1 MVDRIRYTSILG
13 NGLIV
18 EINLA
23 VSINGYVL
31 KQRISL
37 DCVVDVGLGILV
49 QVDNLSVASTFE
61 VEYAVVIPTVLVIT
75 DQQTLRIGRQSGL
88 TGSGQTEED
97 SGVLTVHIGV
107 CGAVHGSDTLQRQE
121 VVHHGE
127 HTLLHFSAVPCIH
140 NNLLTAGNIE
150 SYTSLGIQPQLLVIL
165 NLSLGCV
172 VNYEIRL
179 EVLQLFLGGFDKH
192 VGYEMSLPSYLN
204 DKTDSHAGVLVS
216 AAECIYNEQSLVG
229 QLLLSDILYSSP
241 CFLRHTMVVVL
252 VLIGS
257 PPYSVLGVLIFNDEL
272 IFGRTSCIYT
282 GHNVYR
288 TEFGLLTFLVA
299 FQFRLH
305 LFFE

>member
-1 MVDRIRYTSILG
+1 M
-13 NGLIV
+13 
-18 EINLA
+18 
-23 VSINGYVL
+23 
-31 KQRISL
+31 
-37 DCVVDVGLGILV
+37 
-49 QVDNLSVASTFE
+49 
-61 VEYAVVIPTVLVIT
+61 
-75 DQQTLRIGRQSGL
+75 
-88 TGSGQTEED
+88 
-97 SGVLTVHIGV
+97 
-107 CGAVHGSDTLQRQE
+107 HGSDALQRQV

-127 HTLLHFSAVPCIH
+127 HTLLHLSAVPCVN
-140 NNLLTAGNIE
+140 NNLLAAGDIKC
-150 SYTSLGIQPQLLVIL
+150 YTSLGVQTQLLVIL

-172 VNYEIRL
+172 VNYEIGL
-179 EVLQLFLGGFDKH
+179 EVLQLFLGGFDEH

-204 DKTDSHAGVLVS
+204 DETDSHASVLVS

-229 QLLLSDILYSSP
+229 QFLLSDILYSSP

-272 IFGRTSCIYT
+272 IFRRTSCIYT